1 MIIFLLWITIGLIE
15 YSRLSEDF
23 RERLRTD
30 FPMHSH
36 QLIEISLVIVLI
48 FFGLP
53 LLTMKTLLKIKSFT
67 LNVWRKITFP
77 LRLWR
82 FRVKLNKANS
92 EKDSKKS
99 VKMLF
104 EAMSDIMK

>member
-1 MIIFLLWITIGLIE
+1 MIIFLLWGIIGLVE

-53 LLTMKTLLKIKSFT
+53 LLIMKTLLNIKTFF
-67 LNVWRKITFP
+67 LNTWRRITFP
-77 LRLWR
+77 LRLWK
-82 FRVKLNKANS
+82 FKNKLNKVNK
-92 EKDSKKS
+92 EEDGKKS
-99 VKMLF
+99 VEMLF
-104 EAMSDIMK
+104 EAMREIMK

>member
-1 MIIFLLWITIGLIE
+1 MILFFLWAIIGLIE
-15 YSRLSEDF
+15 YSRLSEEF

-36 QLIEISLVIVLI
+36 QLIEISLIIVLI
-48 FFGLP
+48 FCGLP

-67 LNVWRKITFP
+67 LNIWRKITFP
-77 LRLWR
+77 IRLWR
-82 FRVKLNKANS
+82 FRVKLNKANN

-104 EAMSDIMK
+104 DAMSEIMK

>member
-1 MIIFLLWITIGLIE
+1 MIILVWLIVGFVE
-15 YSRLSEDF
+15 YWRLSEQF
-23 RERLRTD
+23 RKNLKED
-30 FPMHSH
+30 FPYHSN
-36 QLIEISLVIVLI
+36 QIIEVSLVIVLI
-48 FFGLP
+48 IFGLP

-77 LRLWR
+77 IRLWR
-82 FRVKLNKANS
+82 FRVKLNKANN

-104 EAMSDIMK
+104 EAMNEIMK